1 MMIGLEFLQKI
12 GEILQKSL
20 SSEETYSAVFDILDG
35 IIEFDSA
42 TLFVYQPA
50 NDALEV
56 AENRGPQV
64 VDLVSDVAFTRGG
77 GLSGWVASQ
86 REPVILATMGS
97 ARDSRG
103 FRSLISV
110 PLWSGDKLEGVLNLG
125 HKKPGFYQTI
135 NRTDLERL
143 GMQLSL
149 IVEQLQLR
157 TQLQEKNQL
166 LEKTLQELRTAQDT
180 LVEKERLAA
189 IGQLVVRLNH
199 EINHPLSIIISFIDL
214 LTARCETDL
223 PEITETLA
231 KMRAAACRINEVT
244 KKLEDL
250 QTTEAEEYLEGVK
263 MLKID

>member
-1 MMIGLEFLQKI
+1 MIGLEFLQKI

-86 REPVILATMGS
+86 REPIILATMGS
-97 ARDSRG
+97 ARNSRG

-125 HKKPGFYQTI
+125 HKEPGFYQTV

-149 IVEQLQLR
+149 IIEQLHLR
-157 TQLQEKNQL
+157 TQLQDKNQL

-199 EINHPLSIIISFIDL
+199 EINNPLSIIISFIDL

-223 PEITETLA
+223 PEITETLV

-244 KKLEDL
+244 RKLEDL

-263 MLKID
+263 MLKIE